1 MGNSVLDWLR
11 TRYAALFPFG
21 RQVSVGQGL
30 SRRADNFLL
39 LRIAAASLVIYGHA
53 AAIAPA
59 VEGPD
64 WFVRAGFGMYSGEI
78 AVNVFFLISGF
89 LVTGSYL
96 RQDSLV
102 RFLKLRALRLI
113 PGFLLNLFLLAYLF
127 GPLLTQLSVSD
138 YLSHPQTWQYVWKNI
153 WLSSDMAWQL
163 PGVFEGAKTS
173 TINGSQ
179 WTLPAEV
186 RMYLLLGILGAIGMF
201 ASKRVA
207 VCGLATLLVAGL
219 FWPYLFPLHSDW
231 FRLGGYFLLGVAIF
245 VMRDRV
251 RIRLE
256 FVIALVLL
264 ALLTRHLP
272 VYPQVFALA
281 LAATAFFIA
290 YMTRPIH
297 WLERFGDPSYGIY
310 LWGWP
315 SQQVVAHLMPAA
327 GLATHVVLSL
337 LMAFALGYAS
347 WHLIEKQALRL
358 K

>member
-1 MGNSVLDWLR
+1 MRNSVLGWLGR
-11 TRYAALFPFG
+11 RYAALFPFG
-21 RQVSVGQGL
+21 REVSADQGL

-39 LRIAAASLVIYGHA
+39 LRIVAASLVIYGHA
-53 AAIAPA
+53 PAIAPA

-64 WFVRAGFGMYSGEI
+64 WFVRTGFGVYSGEI

-96 RQDSLV
+96 RQDSLA
-102 RFLKLRALRLI
+102 RFLKLRALRLM
-113 PGFLLNLFLLAYLF
+113 PGFLVSLLLLAYLL
-127 GPLLTQLSVSD
+127 GPMLTRLPLAD

-163 PGVFEGAKTS
+163 PGVFEGAKTA

-186 RMYLLLGILGAIGMF
+186 RMYLLLGVLGAIGVY
-201 ASKRVA
+201 ATKRVA
-207 VCGLATLLVAGL
+207 LCILPALAVAGL
-219 FWPYLFPLHSDW
+219 LWPYLFPLHSGW
-231 FRLGGYFLLGVAIF
+231 FRVGGYFLLGTAIF
-245 VMRDRV
+245 VFRDRV

-256 FVIALVLL
+256 LVVALALL
-264 ALLTRHLP
+264 AILTRHLP

-281 LAATAFFIA
+281 LAATVLFLA
-290 YMTRPIH
+290 YMTRPLH

-315 SQQVVAHLMPAA
+315 SQQIVAHLMPAA
-327 GLATHVVLSL
+327 GLVTHVALSL
-337 LMAFALGYAS
+337 LMAFVLGYAS
-347 WHLIEKQALRL
+347 WHLVEKQALRL